1 MLFTQVRYCQAM
13 ADADIDAMRELV
25 SEDKVFTLMGGK
37 QQTRE
42 EYFADVANG
51 SLTYFT
57 IGIENPVIDVR
68 GSHARITYTSV
79 LNADAY
85 GVRGTFRMGGTHAY
99 EKRDRQ
105 WIAVNE

>member
-13 ADADIDAMRELV
+13 TDSDIDAMRELV

-85 GVRGTFRMGGTHAY
+85 GAGGTFRMGGNHAY
-99 EKRDRQ
+99 EKRDGQ